1 MSYMS
6 KANFLQGI
14 LKMLQFLIKFV
25 KQMLQKR
32 GHNGSKT
39 YKSLFVYNP
48 SHQLSTIKDIVS
60 FSLVCYC

>member
-14 LKMLQFLIKFV
+14 LKMLQFLVKFV

-32 GHNGSKT
+32 DHNGSKT
-39 YKSLFVYNP
+39 YKSLFVHNP
-48 SHQLSTIKDIVS
+48 YHPLSAIKDIVS
-60 FSLVCYC
+60 FSLVFYC